1 MPSQPT
7 EPAAAARG
15 PQFASVATRG
25 GTAASHRHIV
35 SFKGSVPAD
44 FAAQVAALGGKV
56 LWVSPGSGLA
66 AVRGLQGSGAAK
78 LAGKQGIQAVEADA
92 LLALDVPRLAMDATA
107 EGGGVASNAAPAAA
121 VRYSRQWNMRAV
133 QADVAWSHGF
143 LGSDAVSIFMLD
155 SGIDY
160 LHADLLGRVDLT
172 RSVDLLDT
180 LYVPVVNANGDT
192 VIVRFVEADTVRH
205 YFPDRLPFTDL
216 FFHGTHTAATVS
228 SNAARTAG
236 VTSRTKLV
244 AVKVCAYINDCPF
257 SSILNGVI
265 YAADNGAD
273 VINLS
278 VGGAFTKA
286 GNGRFVGLIN
296 KVFNYARS
304 KGVTTVVS
312 AGNEG
317 IDLDHNGNT
326 YQTFCDTPAVICV
339 AATGPT
345 TDATGLTIASGPWTD
360 VDAPAFYTNFGRSA
374 IDVAAPGGNGSFG
387 PDLSPPRRI
396 RADGRPGGYGSSPRD
411 AISRTLAYGPADR
424 PGRVVREGHLHQAE
438 RHARLGLPARSH
450 RIGSLAARHAAPR
463 HEVRGGQPRRL
474 FPGISAEHR
483 RPEQSSVRPA
493 DGVWRSSGRPGAR
506 VRVLHDPRGGD
517 WIGARRE
524 LRARGA
530 VAGLRTAGVPLHA
543 DHHPGGDSRRPRGAD
558 VGRGWVGAGPPP
570 RLVAGARA
578 PRLGYVQQV
587 VRPLAHRDGRDHLVA
602 PGIDHRDLIRPSIGR
617 VEPSSVGRQRNAPR
631 PPPHH
636 NGIDH
641 RPASDVH
648 HAHARGGPLGEIRE
662 PPVRTERDTNRPGLP
677 VADRE
682 LGDHA
687 VAGDVDDGDV
697 APRLGRHPD
706 AGAVGGEGA
715 REIGR
720 AHV

>member
-66 AVRGLQGSGAAK
+66 AVRGLQGSAAAK

-374 IDVAAPGGNGSFG
+374 ISVAAPGGNRSVGA
-387 PDLSPPRRI
+387 PLTPPAGRDVFVWAACSQTVL
-396 RADGRPGGYGSSPRD
+396 ADSLD
-411 AISRTLAYGPADR
+411 K
-424 PGRVVREGHLHQAE
+424 EGHPVKKIKPCAALPIFIVG
-438 RHARLGLPARSH
+438 ARGTSM
-450 RIGSLAARHAAPR
+450 AAP
-463 HEVRGGQPRRL
+463 H
-474 FPGISAEHR
+474 
-483 RPEQSSVRPA
+483 
-493 DGVWRSSGRPGAR
+493 
-506 VRVLHDPRGGD
+506 
-517 WIGARRE
+517 
-524 LRARGA
+524 
-530 VAGLRTAGVPLHA
+530 VAGTAALLVSILGRNPSQIKARIQQSA
-543 DHHPGGDSRRPRGAD
+543 DNVAGNGTTPFYGK
-558 VGRGWVGAGPPP
+558 GRLNVARAVGAIP
-570 RLVAGARA
+570 
-578 PRLGYVQQV
+578 
-587 VRPLAHRDGRDHLVA
+587 
-602 PGIDHRDLIRPSIGR
+602 
-617 VEPSSVGRQRNAPR
+617 
-631 PPPHH
+631 
-636 NGIDH
+636 
-641 RPASDVH
+641 
-648 HAHARGGPLGEIRE
+648 
-662 PPVRTERDTNRPGLP
+662 
-677 VADRE
+677 
-682 LGDHA
+682 
-687 VAGDVDDGDV
+687 
-697 APRLGRHPD
+697 
-706 AGAVGGEGA
+706 
-715 REIGR
+715 
-720 AHV
+720 